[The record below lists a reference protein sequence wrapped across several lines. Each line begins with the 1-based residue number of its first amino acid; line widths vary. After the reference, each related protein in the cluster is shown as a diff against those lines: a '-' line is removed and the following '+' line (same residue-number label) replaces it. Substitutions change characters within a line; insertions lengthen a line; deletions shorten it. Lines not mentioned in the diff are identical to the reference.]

1 MPFIA
6 RTQGRVRSD
15 FCPINR
21 TPSPPAWLQ
30 TIRQEC
36 PLAQVLS
43 RTRLFVY
50 VDVIRQIKIST
61 YASHYQDSLYTMTRM
76 TKWH

>member
-6 RTQGRVRSD
+6 PTQGRVRSD

-21 TPSPPAWLQ
+21 TPSPPASFQ
-30 TIRQEC
+30 TIRRES
-36 PLAQVLS
+36 PLTEVLY
-43 RTRLFVY
+43 RTRLLGY
-50 VDVIRQIKIST
+50 VDVIRQIKFST
-61 YASHYQDSLYTMTRM
+61 YAPLYQDSLYTMTRM